1 MCGNCCIRRKQGSE
15 NAAMLS
21 RESSLPQAGLPN
33 QPGRKK
39 NMNPFY
45 RPMVAT
51 LVDGPVDDKR
61 WVFETKWIRRASS
74 PVSRCAAARR
84 PDFFSK

>member
-1 MCGNCCIRRKQGSE
+1 
-15 NAAMLS
+15 
-21 RESSLPQAGLPN
+21 
-33 QPGRKK
+33 
-39 NMNPFY
+39 
-45 RPMVAT
+45 MVAT